1 MSSALAGVSPPAGAT
16 SFARTAR
23 AACLSM
29 YCDISMRKGLHKI
42 MYWVVL
48 ACYALSVTVTA
59 NDPRPPKVQVAD
71 TLRTEISAGVY
82 AAGSRL
88 PSVRDLATR
97 FGVAPNTVQAGI
109 AILQQESLVYSAG
122 NRGTFV
128 GSVETGEDGATSLA
142 DQVVSLT
149 SQVRDLATR
158 VAKLEAEDVAHE

>member
-1 MSSALAGVSPPAGAT
+1 MSSALAGVSPPAGAISLCSNCT
-16 SFARTAR
+16 S
-23 AACLSM
+23 CLSQ
-29 YCDISMRKGLHKI
+29 YVLRHLNAQEPHKI
-42 MYWVVL
+42 MYWAVL

-82 AAGSRL
+82 PVGSRL

-128 GSVETGEDGATSLA
+128 SSAENGQDGTVNLANQVASLA
-142 DQVVSLT
+142 
-149 SQVRDLATR
+149 SQLRELADR
-158 VAKLEAEDVAHE
+158 VAKLEGEDVAHG